1 MFQDYLES
9 NSTELTETER
19 NFLATVYYVPM
30 LENKLINIDYYME
43 NQFLTEQ
50 EHNELYNLF
59 YNDLRIKNGKL
70 IYYQS
75 QLQQATTHSNSI

>member
-50 EHNELYNLF
+50 ERNELYNLF
-59 YNDLRIKNGKL
+59 YNDLRIANGKL
-70 IYYQS
+70 IYQKS
-75 QLQQATTHSNSI
+75 QLQQAVNT